1 MNTKSLMTLSAMILA
16 LIGISLIFLPKEILD
31 YLELSVSDTLELL
44 MQIIGSLYF
53 AFAMLNWMS
62 KGSLIGGIYG
72 RPIAIANLTHFVIAG
87 LALIKGILSNPS
99 LSYIIWSIAII
110 YSIFAIL
117 FGIVAFK
124 HPVSENK
131 IDNQTS
137 SDEEELSKFKL
148 RAGTIL
154 YFPLFFNF
162 IIIMYNNYT

>member
-1 MNTKSLMTLSAMILA
+1 MNTKPLMTLNAIILA

-31 YLELSVSDTLELL
+31 YFELSASDTLELL
-44 MQIIGSLYF
+44 MQITGSLYF

-62 KGSLIGGIYG
+62 KGSIIGGIYN

-117 FGIVAFK
+117 FGFVAFN
-124 HPVSENK
+124 HPISK
-131 IDNQTS
+131 DKTDN
-137 SDEEELSKFKL
+137 
-148 RAGTIL
+148 
-154 YFPLFFNF
+154 
-162 IIIMYNNYT
+162 

>member
-72 RPIAIANLTHFVIAG
+72 RPKAIANLTHFVIAG

-137 SDEEELSKFKL
+137 SDEEELS
-148 RAGTIL
+148 
-154 YFPLFFNF
+154 N
-162 IIIMYNNYT
+162 

>member
-1 MNTKSLMTLSAMILA
+1 MAI
-16 LIGISLIFLPKEILD
+16 IGISASFIPHEILTFIG
-31 YLELSVSDTLELL
+31 LPTNQPLPLL
-44 MQIIGSLYF
+44 IQVIGAMYF

-62 KGSLIGGIYG
+62 KGSIIGGIYN

-117 FGIVAFK
+117 FGIVAFN

-137 SDEEELSKFKL
+137 SEEEE
-148 RAGTIL
+148 
-154 YFPLFFNF
+154 
-162 IIIMYNNYT
+162 